1 MCAAAFSKG
10 QGPSRGGQNAGR
22 PGRGEATEIPA
33 ITQWARGGRVGGD
46 TARMTAR
53 D

>member
-22 PGRGEATEIPA
+22 PGAGEAIEIPA
-33 ITQWARGGRVGGD
+33 ITQWAHSGRVGGD
-46 TARMTAR
+46 TTKMTT
-53 D
+53 